1 MLHTRL
7 SGPVQ
12 HLRALS
18 YDHAVASLWELSTPQ
33 TSAQPL
39 VLLLPVPG
47 HEPDYAIGRKDGDII
62 LADDKSVSRSHG
74 RITVAPLP
82 GPSELIVTDLK
93 SKFGTFIDGIRLAE
107 GAEPRTVRSAAA

>member
-1 MLHTRL
+1 M
-7 SGPVQ
+7 
-12 HLRALS
+12 
-18 YDHAVASLWELSTPQ
+18 ASLWELSTPQ